1 MLQRLYEPS
10 SRVQLV
16 VCLDSTARGS
26 AAALA
31 TMPPPVE
38 IPPLAARGIELLRII
53 DEYAVDAITE
63 MNAPDTCFADIDRRW
78 VIERAARTLEEV
90 EKATRR
96 LVALN
101 ASGSLTQGADLLGMA
116 QVSLS
121 RWLHRRG
128 GAPCPAVA
136 RAGVNPGSDS
146 TDAMEQ
152 DASVHREPM

>member
-26 AAALA
+26 AALA

-38 IPPLAARGIELLRII
+38 IPPLAVRGTELSRII
-53 DEYAVDAITE
+53 EEYAMDAIAE
-63 MNAPDTCFADIDRRW
+63 LNAPDTCFTDDDRRW

-101 ASGSLTQGADLLGMA
+101 VSGSLTQGADMLGMA

-128 GAPCPAVA
+128 GAPCPAA
-136 RAGVNPGSDS
+136 AQGGEPEGDS
-146 TDAMEQ
+146 TDPMDREAN
-152 DASVHREPM
+152 AHRDPM